1 MGPLYSI
8 SLPEWFKY
16 SILDPDRGIWTHPD
30 LYLRNHARVA
40 FNVKKDGT
48 TVLLADGER
57 IALVRCQDGA
67 KFDIRK
73 GVSYAILRWLG
84 MGGNDIWKDFQ
95 SFTYIKTTH
104 EGKKKQR
111 VIFTE
116 DFLKY
121 LIVNGYELTQ
131 DELDIL
137 YEQVLNPEF
146 NDPEQL
152 FLDLLLTKKF
162 GISLE
167 TIDKLINE
175 AQEHKTAK
183 KAKRKTKKESKNELN
198 N

>member
-16 SILDPDRGIWTHPD
+16 AIQDPDRGIWVHPD
-30 LYLRNHARVA
+30 LYLRNHARIA
-40 FNVKKDGT
+40 FNAKKNGT
-48 TVLLADGER
+48 TVLLVDGER
-57 IALVRCQDGA
+57 TALVRCQDGV

-73 GVSYAILRWLG
+73 GVSYAVLRWLG
-84 MGGNDIWKDFQ
+84 KGGNDIWNDFQ

-104 EGKKKQR
+104 EGRKKQR
-111 VIFTE
+111 VIFSE

-131 DELDIL
+131 DELDSL
-137 YEQVLNPEF
+137 YRKVLNPEF

-162 GISLE
+162 DISLE

-175 AQEHKTAK
+175 AQEHKTTK
-183 KAKRKTKKESKNELN
+183 KAKCKTKKESKK
-198 N
+198 

>member
-1 MGPLYSI
+1 MGPLYST
-8 SLPEWFKY
+8 SLPGWFAY
-16 SILDPDRGIWTHPD
+16 AIPDLGIWVHPA

-57 IALVRCQDGA
+57 IALVRCQDGV
-67 KFDIRK
+67 KFDLRK
-73 GVSYAILRWLG
+73 GVSYAVLRWLG
-84 MGGNDIWKDFQ
+84 KGGNDIWNDFQ

-104 EGKKKQR
+104 EGRKKQR
-111 VIFTE
+111 VIFSE

-121 LIVNGYELTQ
+121 LIVNGYEFTQ
-131 DELDIL
+131 DELDSL

-162 GISLE
+162 DISLE
-167 TIDKLINE
+167 TIDKLANE
-175 AQEHKTAK
+175 AQEHKTTK
-183 KAKRKTKKESKNELN
+183 KAKRKTKKESKK
-198 N
+198 